1 MSCLVHLPSLS
12 IQLNLLKTSGSS
24 EHTVIA
30 QRIQALLTRLES
42 SKDESEEFAHVHSRD
57 DIKELYLA
65 YVKIWKSIGKEV
77 KVWPFFHV
85 EKRTKLNQLEVKRL
99 LPPEY
104 AVQELSTKYSE
115 S

>member
-77 KVWPFFHV
+77 KVWPFAHLQTR
-85 EKRTKLNQLEVKRL
+85 KKLNQFEVKSL
-99 LPPEY
+99 WAPEY
-104 AVQELSTKYSE
+104 AVQKLGTSYSE